1 MRFVANADGPAPD
14 GYEIL
19 KYTAS
24 GKHSAQIKGLGFIAF
39 KRAAASSFALLDGE
53 PLLYDMCVAKK
64 SAKEDIPDRYSV
76 IDRDLVSSLPS
87 LTTVTSDYVFATRF
101 LPAMGVCNLAY
112 QPATLDRYPA
122 KVRSFTLPCK
132 FKLIFSY
139 FYT

>member
-1 MRFVANADGPAPD
+1 MRFVANGDGPALD

-19 KYTAS
+19 KYSAS
-24 GKHSAQIKGLGFIAF
+24 GKHSAQIKGLGFLAF
-39 KRAAASSFALLDGE
+39 KRAAASTFALIDGE

-64 SAKEDIPDRYSV
+64 SAKEDVPDRYTV

-87 LTTVTSDYVFATRF
+87 LTTTTSDYIFATRF

-122 KVRSFTLPCK
+122 KVRKIFL
-132 FKLIFSY
+132 KLNVG
-139 FYT
+139 